1 VAFLTET
8 VIEGMF
14 YQDENGPTEEQ
25 MRTQQRIQ
33 AGLVSKTSQLL
44 TANSARLDFSFC
56 YVTLH
61 FRMFAILQQLNLIRS
76 SKLLP
81 SFRSFIP
88 FSHASPLQF
97 PPLPAL
103 SLTSIGSWG
112 ASLLWAAAPMLI
124 ILAHGK
130 FKYMVARIM
139 YRPIYKILPRPSG
152 DSIFSGLNIAAPT
165 MEYDTPDR
173 PTDERSRY
181 RSEDEPTLRA
191 LEGLPALDRTE
202 TRPRQTE
209 RDQDSSDE
217 EEEEMTHATL
227 ISFDVE
233 ATDVVESSLGTWSAE
248 LRSANEPKPSQ
259 DLKYRVTGLT
269 MLPPIMATEGL
280 REIAAGIIV
289 MPLEALMVRVIGKAY
304 RKSAGLSMEDIYGW
318 GVPSLWNLITV
329 LTVQL
334 AVTGVI
340 WAGFTAGTQWL
351 AARWR
356 ARQNELAKG
365 KPST

>member
-1 VAFLTET
+1 
-8 VIEGMF
+8 
-14 YQDENGPTEEQ
+14 
-25 MRTQQRIQ
+25 
-33 AGLVSKTSQLL
+33 
-44 TANSARLDFSFC
+44 
-56 YVTLH
+56 
-61 FRMFAILQQLNLIRS
+61 MFAILQQLNLIPS
-76 SKLLP
+76 SRLLP

-88 FSHASPLQF
+88 FSQASPLQF
-97 PPLPAL
+97 APRPSL
-103 SLTSIGSWG
+103 SFSSIGLWV
-112 ASLLWAAAPMLI
+112 AALLRTAAPMLI

-152 DSIFSGLNIAAPT
+152 DSIFSGLNIAAPS

-191 LEGLPALDRTE
+191 LEGLPALDRAE
-202 TRPRQTE
+202 TRLRQTE
-209 RDQDSSDE
+209 RDQDSSDD

-289 MPLEALMVRVIGKAY
+289 MPLEALMVRVIGWAY
-304 RKSAGLSMEDIYGW
+304 RASAGLEMEDIYVW
-318 GVPSLWNLITV
+318 GIPSVGNLLAA

-356 ARQNELAKG
+356 ARQSEKTS
-365 KPST
+365 KEISSTR

>member
-1 VAFLTET
+1 
-8 VIEGMF
+8 
-14 YQDENGPTEEQ
+14 
-25 MRTQQRIQ
+25 
-33 AGLVSKTSQLL
+33 
-44 TANSARLDFSFC
+44 
-56 YVTLH
+56 
-61 FRMFAILQQLNLIRS
+61 MFAILQQLNLIPS

-97 PPLPAL
+97 PPKPSFNPL
-103 SLTSIGSWG
+103 SLASWG
-112 ASLLWAAAPMLI
+112 LSLLRIAAPMLI

-130 FKYMVARIM
+130 VKYMVARIM
-139 YRPIYKILPRPSG
+139 YRPIYKTLPRPSG
-152 DSIFSGLNIAAPT
+152 DSMFSGLNISAPA

-173 PTDERSRY
+173 NTDDRSRY

-202 TRPRQTE
+202 TRPPQNE

-217 EEEEMTHATL
+217 EDDEMTHAAL

-248 LRSANEPKPSQ
+248 LRSANEPRPSL
-259 DLKYRVTGLT
+259 DVKYRVTGLT

-280 REIAAGIIV
+280 REVVAGIIV
-289 MPLEALMVRVIGKAY
+289 MPLEALMVRVIGRAY
-304 RKSAGLSMEDIYGW
+304 RASAGLGTEDMYQW
-318 GVPSLWNLITV
+318 GFPSVGNLVSV

-334 AVTGVI
+334 ALTGVI
-340 WAGFTAGTQWL
+340 WAGFTIGTQWWAVRRRERL
-351 AARWR
+351 SETAGREA
-356 ARQNELAKG
+356 
-365 KPST
+365 SS